1 MSGGVAGEQ
10 PLGRSRSLA
19 LLLREEDSL
28 EGSELRGTNVDLD
41 LKGLTWD
48 FPGGPGG
55 KTPGSQ
61 CRGGNWSGNWI
72 PHATAKSLRA
82 TVKTE
87 DPTRCNHHPAQPD
100 K

>member
-55 KTPGSQ
+55 KTPLSQ
-61 CRGGNWSGNWI
+61 CRGPWDLSLVGEI
-72 PHATAKSLRA
+72 KVTCYTQLKILYATIKKRHS
-82 TVKTE
+82 
-87 DPTRCNHHPAQPD
+87 QI
-100 K
+100 